1 MKEYSCISIAH
12 SQDGWFDV
20 REVVSHGSTC
30 YSHQR
35 CPGNCKLCKMYTCEA
50 TKRLRGTRFNGI
62 EEVYGQEQ
70 EYAASRAA
78 LYARI
83 LSEGGGA

>member
-1 MKEYSCISIAH
+1 MKEYRQVNIAQ

-20 REVVSHGSTC
+20 WEVVSHGSTC

-35 CPGNCKLCKMYTCEA
+35 CPGNCELCKIYTCEA
-50 TKRLRGTRFNGI
+50 TKRQRGIWFNGI
-62 EEVYGQEQ
+62 EELYGQEQ

-78 LYARI
+78 LYAR
-83 LSEGGGA
+83 LLNEQEEA